1 MASLPLSHFDDFE
14 EFDRRPRIPQNVAIA
29 QVYQCEPDIEK
40 LSYRARFAILIGL
53 TVASWSVIGG
63 AAYAIVAT
71 ARLL

>member
-1 MASLPLSHFDDFE
+1 MASLPCPTFDDFE
-14 EFDRRPRIPQNVAIA
+14 EVDHRPAILQTVAVA
-29 QVYQCEPDIEK
+29 HSQQCEPEIEK
-40 LSYRARFAILIGL
+40 LSYGARFAILIGL